1 MVIECGHLEKVII
14 HQSEGRMPDKK
25 FTIVHAIDTTGP
37 GGAETVFLDIAQQLQ
52 LPGYENLAI
61 IKGSGWVEEQLKLR
75 GIRYKILKPYGFL
88 SIPYYYQL
96 YKLLRRENAVLIH
109 AHLLGSILSYSILTI
124 LTRLPLVATLHGRV
138 DINPSERFV
147 ILKQKIMRFGVDRL
161 IAVSRDLSIY
171 IESRRL
177 FPSRSI
183 DVIYNGIDPERYGK
197 RVRQSL
203 RTQLNIPDDA
213 VIIGSLGNIRPAKSY
228 ETLISAVS
236 LLKNPRLHF
245 VVAGH
250 KKSDLMEVLQD
261 QMRRLGVAS
270 HIHFIGFYDNTPEF
284 LSQLDMFVLSSS
296 SEGFSIAT
304 IEAMAAGLPVI
315 ATRCGGP
322 EEIIDHQRT
331 GYLVPVGSPEQLAE
345 AINYLLTN
353 PLVAQDLARK
363 GVMHMRDTF
372 SLSTMLSQYKRHYA
386 QLLALHD

>member
-1 MVIECGHLEKVII
+1 
-14 HQSEGRMPDKK
+14 
-25 FTIVHAIDTTGP
+25 
-37 GGAETVFLDIAQQLQ
+37 
-52 LPGYENLAI
+52 
-61 IKGSGWVEEQLKLR
+61 
-75 GIRYKILKPYGFL
+75 
-88 SIPYYYQL
+88 
-96 YKLLRRENAVLIH
+96 LIH